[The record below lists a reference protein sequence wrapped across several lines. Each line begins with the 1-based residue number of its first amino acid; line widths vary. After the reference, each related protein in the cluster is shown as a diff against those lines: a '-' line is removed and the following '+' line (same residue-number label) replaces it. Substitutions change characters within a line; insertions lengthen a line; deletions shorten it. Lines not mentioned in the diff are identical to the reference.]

1 MRLHPKATL
10 SRRAFTLVELLVVIA
25 IIGVLIALL
34 LPAVQQAREAAR
46 RIQCTNNIKQVGL
59 AMHNYHDTFLS
70 FPITYQND
78 SANWAVAILAM
89 MEHGNLQERYDYD
102 LDWDEGTNL
111 DLAAEMPEAFVCP
124 SNPSAGNVLSGNGF
138 ETTDYSVLRNASNW
152 EFTNSLFQSSGP
164 YKMRDI
170 TDGTSNTCMTYESA
184 GRADWWV
191 EGKRNPGQ
199 SGYTHSY
206 GTTRDGWTSRTNAG
220 WMFTCEVDMNAAGN
234 DMTAVY
240 WSTGNRVFNVSNW
253 FGAPYSF
260 HPGGVQMGMADA
272 SVRFVPETVTYE
284 NIVAFTSI
292 NGGEIL
298 GEY

>member
-1 MRLHPKATL
+1 MRLPFFAMST
-10 SRRAFTLVELLVVIA
+10 RRAFTLVELLVVIA

-70 FPITYQND
+70 FPIAWKADT
-78 SANWAVAILAM
+78 ANWTVAILAM

-102 LDWDEGTNL
+102 LDWNEGTNL
-111 DLAAEMPEAFVCP
+111 DLAAEMPQAFECP

-138 ETTDYSVLRNASNW
+138 KATDYSVLRNATNW
-152 EFTNSLFQSSGP
+152 EFTNSLFQSTGP

-170 TDGTSNTCMTYESA
+170 TDGTSNTCMSYESA

-191 EGKRNPGQ
+191 EGRRNPGK
-199 SGYTHSY
+199 SGYSHDY
-206 GTTRDGWTSRTNAG
+206 GVTKDGWTSRNNAG
-220 WMFTCEVDMNAAGN
+220 WMFACEVDMSPAGD

-240 WSTGNRVFNVSNW
+240 WTGNRVFNVSNW

-260 HPGGVQMGMADA
+260 HPGGIQMGMADA
-272 SVRFVPETVTYE
+272 SVRFVPETISIE
-284 NIVAFTSI
+284 NITALTSI
-292 NGGEIL
+292 NGGEIV

>member
-1 MRLHPKATL
+1 MRLQCFAVS

-46 RIQCTNNIKQVGL
+46 RIQCTNNIKQIGL

-70 FPITYQND
+70 FPIARQSN
-78 SANWAVAILAM
+78 SANWAVGILAM
-89 MEHGNLQERYDYD
+89 MEHGNLQEQYDYD
-102 LDWDEGTNL
+102 LEWDEGTNL
-111 DLAAEMPEAFVCP
+111 DLATEMPDAFVCP
-124 SNPSAGNVLSGNGF
+124 SNPSAGNILSDNGF
-138 ETTDYSVLRNASNW
+138 ETTDYSVVRSATNW
-152 EFTNSLFQSSGP
+152 EFTESLFQSSGP

-170 TDGTSNTCMTYESA
+170 TDGTSNTCMTYESV

-191 EGKRNPGQ
+191 AGKRNPGR
-199 SGYTHSY
+199 SGYNHDY
-206 GTTRDGWTSRTNAG
+206 GVSKDPWTSRQNAG
-220 WMFTCEVDMNAAGN
+220 WMFPCEVEMNAAGD
-234 DMTAVY
+234 DMTTVY
-240 WSTGNRVFNVSNW
+240 WTGNRVLNVSNW

-260 HPGGVQMGMADA
+260 HPGGIQMGMADA
-272 SVRFVPETVTYE
+272 SVRFVPETVSLE
-284 NIVAFTSI
+284 NVTAFTSI